1 MEKEKLL
8 GAQNFEYLPM
18 IRPQTE
24 KLLVEIIRREKPKKM
39 LEIGTFLGYS
49 CGVFLETDKDL
60 RVTTLEKEQQNAEF
74 ARQNLKKFGA
84 RANVVCCDAFDFLQ
98 DAVKQNESAK
108 AQKGGAKQENLF
120 DFIFLDGPK
129 GQYLKY
135 FPLLK
140 SLLARGGML
149 VADDVRFHGLVDGDG
164 QVKHKH
170 RSIVQHMRDFLDKVQ
185 ADSDFETQI
194 FDFEDGVLV
203 CKKKK

>member
-1 MEKEKLL
+1 MEKEKLF
-8 GAQNFEYLPM
+8 GAENFEYLPM

-24 KLLVEIIRREKPKKM
+24 KLLVEIIRQHKPKKM

-49 CGVFLETDKDL
+49 CGVFLESEKDL
-60 RVTTLEKEQQNAEF
+60 CVTTLEKEQQNVQF
-74 ARQNLKKFGA
+74 ARLNLKKFGA

-98 DAVKQNESAK
+98 AAVKENENTK
-108 AQKGGAKQENLF
+108 EKKLF

-140 SLLARGGML
+140 DLLVCGGVL
-149 VADDVRFHGLVDGDG
+149 VADDVRFHGLVEGSG

-170 RSIVQHMRDFLDKVQ
+170 RSIVQHLRDFLDIVQ
-185 ADSDFETQI
+185 ADKDFETKL

-203 CKKKK
+203 CVKKK

>member
-24 KLLVEIIRREKPKKM
+24 KLLVEIIRREKPKKL

-49 CGVFLETDKDL
+49 CGVFLETEKDL
-60 RVTTLEKEQQNAEF
+60 WVTTLEKEQQNAEF

-98 DAVKQNESAK
+98 DAVKQNE
-108 AQKGGAKQENLF
+108 GEKQQNLF

-135 FPLLK
+135 LPFLK
-140 SLLARGGML
+140 HLLARGGML

-170 RSIVQHMRDFLDKVQ
+170 RTIVQHMRDFLDKVQ

-203 CKKKK
+203 CKKKN

>member
-8 GAQNFEYLPM
+8 GAENFEYLPM

-24 KLLVEIIRREKPKKM
+24 KLLVELIKQHKPKIL

-49 CGVFLETDKDL
+49 CGIFLETDPNL
-60 RVTTLEKEQQNAEF
+60 TVTTLEKEPKNAEF

-98 DAVKQNESAK
+98 DAAK
-108 AQKGGAKQENLF
+108 KNADTKEKVLF

-140 SLLARGGML
+140 SLLARGGVL
-149 VADDVRFHGLVDGDG
+149 VADDIHFHGLVNGDG
-164 QVKHKH
+164 TVKHKH
-170 RSIVQHMRDFLDKVQ
+170 RSIVEHLRKFLDVVKT
-185 ADSDFETQI
+185 DGDFETRI

-203 CKKKK
+203 GIKKR